1 MSTDALGYTFNIVIT
16 YGDGSDDKPT
26 RYVDTCQAV
35 KKPLYYPRFSTYIP
49 SDIVSLAYTSINPLD
64 IDKNL
69 SVIDRSRSMI
79 ENSPDI
85 ISKEDI
91 FTGNSFSS
99 FYKNLLITDVYTDA
113 IQSKPVVPLF
123 YVHLLDAGIN
133 HDSINILDSS
143 FNRINT
149 YDYKILDIE
158 DPIATVINVGIYN
171 DLHNSYNEQ
180 TGEVQVY
187 YVQYVDLDGLIQT
200 VLLNNQQV
208 YREATFDDLNWLNL
222 HLKSWVNAYIISHKN
237 NIYEFTLPSSQ
248 TYSIRYTENTN
259 INILYPIVSQT
270 TDPWFLRITNG
281 AFSHTFNNIVYNYQI
296 SEFHDQI
303 FNPMEPYKFVANEP
317 GLKIADSLIKIQ
329 HTPIALPTYP
339 IDIIITNAGTTLYAL
354 TTNLNKIGMA
364 HAKEGVLTGIT
375 WSQTEILSWD
385 IQTGLIHLDVMLK
398 DYYTIEVTY
407 YYQEQA
413 YEFSL
418 LNLNPITNSDVLEYF
433 YVLYLVPS
441 CSVIGSSSQTVS
453 LHYLK
458 VNRGG
463 VIEYCSQDGSNG
475 EPNIKTAVETIS
487 YGRPGVKDENTFINN
502 YTIEGVTTGAYTN
515 GYNTNKYL
523 VLADISLVQT
533 QSIEDLSI
541 IDTRQRGGGIKEQN
555 DFEAKKT
562 NPEVMWYTDIGFG
575 GGIPYPGKAVIITKL
590 PCTLL
595 KDYGGDFTDSEIREI
610 VNKHLPFGHYPLIR
624 YYGVVPDI
632 SLDSVD
638 SDSITISW
646 PSEGSGYKYDVY
658 YATTGEFTKDNTTLI
673 DDNNSGNTYIIDSL
687 TAGTIYRI
695 KVKAKG
701 SNIAGLPYC
710 NWSSCT
716 DTYDVIYGPDSK
728 EIIVTPLV

>member
-1 MSTDALGYTFNIVIT
+1 MSTDILGYTFKAVIT
-16 YGDGSDDKPT
+16 YGTGGADPKPT

-49 SDIVSLAYTSINPLD
+49 SDIVSLAYASINPLD

-69 SVIDRSRSMI
+69 SIIDRSRSMI

-99 FYKNLLITDVYTDA
+99 FYKNLLITDVYTDV
-113 IQSKPVVPLF
+113 IPSKPTVPLF

-158 DPIATVINVGIYN
+158 DPVGTAIHVGIYN
-171 DLHNSYNEQ
+171 DLHNSFNEQ

-187 YVQYVDLDGLIQT
+187 YVQYVDLAGLIQT
-200 VLLNNQQV
+200 ILLNNQQV
-208 YREATFDDLNWLNL
+208 YKEATFDDLNWTTL
-222 HLKSWVNAYIISHKN
+222 HLKSWVNAYIIGHKN

-248 TYSIRYTENTN
+248 TYSIRYIETTN
-259 INILYPIVSQT
+259 INTLYPVVSQT
-270 TDPWFLRITNG
+270 ADPWFMRITNG

-296 SEFHDQI
+296 SEFHDQL
-303 FNPMEPYKFVANEP
+303 FNPIEPYKFIADEP
-317 GLKIADSLIKIQ
+317 GLKVTDSLIKVK
-329 HTPIALPTYP
+329 HTPLALPTYP
-339 IDIIITNAGTTLYAL
+339 IDIIIANAGTTLYAL
-354 TTNLNKIGMA
+354 TTNLNKVGTEY
-364 HAKEGVLTGIT
+364 AKEGVATGID
-375 WSQTEILSWD
+375 WSQTEILSYD
-385 IQTGLIHLDVMLK
+385 VQTGLIHLDVMLK
-398 DYYTIEVTY
+398 DYYTIDVTY

-418 LNLNPITNSDVLEYF
+418 LNLNPITNSDALEYF
-433 YVLYLVPS
+433 YVLYLVPN
-441 CSVIGSSSQTVS
+441 CSVISSSSQTVS

-463 VIEYCSQDGSNG
+463 KIEYCSQDGSNG
-475 EPNIKTAVETIS
+475 EPPISVVGKS
-487 YGRPGVKDENTFINN
+487 YGRPGSTDSTTFINN
-502 YTIEGVTTGAYTN
+502 YTIEGVTTDAGYT
-515 GYNTNKYL
+515 TNKYL

-541 IDTRQRGGGIKEQN
+541 IDTRQRGGGIKESN
-555 DFEAKKT
+555 DFDAKKA

-632 SLDSVD
+632 SLESVD
-638 SDSITISW
+638 SGSITISW

-658 YATTGEFTKDNTTLI
+658 YATIGEFTKDNATLI
-673 DDNNSGNTYIIDSL
+673 DDNISGNTYIIDSL

-695 KVKAKG
+695 KVKAYG
-701 SNIAGLPYC
+701 TNIAGLPYC
-710 NWSSCT
+710 NWSGCT
-716 DTYDVIYGPDSK
+716 DTYDVVYGPDSI
-728 EIIVTPLV
+728 EIIATPLV